1 MAHSPG
7 PEIELMVD
15 AGVASGALMSNIWA
29 AVNKATAATT
39 DAMAALISL
48 VFRFHLRSLSSVG
61 MTTCPGAAATRPKT
75 LQQSR
80 HHSLPAWFVW
90 PQIVQI
96 IAGPS
101 MTGGAGGGSMP
112 GKLPC
117 RPDLS
122 VAVNGGEGVSG
133 TGIIAAKAPTN
144 SRGVS

>member
-7 PEIELMVD
+7 PEIELIAE
-15 AGVASGALMSNIWA
+15 AGVANGALMSRICT

-39 DAMAALISL
+39 DPNAALISL
-48 VFRFHLRSLSSVG
+48 VFRLHLRCLSSVG

-75 LQQSR
+75 PQQSR
-80 HHSLPAWFVW
+80 HHSLPAGFVW
-90 PQIVQI
+90 PQTVQI

-112 GKLPC
+112 GRLPC

-144 SRGVS
+144 SRGVA